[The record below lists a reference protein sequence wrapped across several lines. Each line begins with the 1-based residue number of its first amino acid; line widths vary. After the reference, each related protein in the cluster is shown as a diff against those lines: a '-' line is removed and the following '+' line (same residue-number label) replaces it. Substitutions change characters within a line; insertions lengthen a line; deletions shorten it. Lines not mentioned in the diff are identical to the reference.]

1 VNLRKVRG
9 EIGEVNFVFVEDPAV
24 SGNYTRLIGDSSFRD
39 YLDLF
44 EFRSPNAKEFGHL
57 DDLIRTYEIRG
68 LGTEFLY
75 AGGKLAALHGLRRDQ
90 AKAACVF
97 RGVKQ
102 TEFANSHFFTAPFGL
117 RMRMHEPAYAI
128 GE

>member
-1 VNLRKVRG
+1 VSGAKDL
-9 EIGEVNFVFVEDPAV
+9 DV
-24 SGNYTRLIGDSSFRD
+24 SGNCIRFIGDSSFRD

-44 EFRSPNAKEFGHL
+44 KFRSLKAKKFGHL

-68 LGTEFLY
+68 LGAEFLY
-75 AGGKLAALHGLRRDQ
+75 AGGKLAALHGLRGDQ
-90 AKAACVF
+90 AKAACTF

-102 TEFANSHFFTAPFGL
+102 TEFANSHFFTSPFGL